1 MKNATIPSNAIPPA
15 TDSPMIDPV
24 PSPELSESGGACPS
38 EVGVEVGEVLV
49 LVARTVTTMTVGEP
63 SDPVL
68 WILLSCWG
76 GGVAWV

>member
-15 TDSPMIDPV
+15 TDSPMMDPV
-24 PSPELSESGGACPS
+24 PSLELPESAGGCPS
-38 EVGVEVGEVLV
+38 AVGVGVEEVLV

-68 WILLSCWG
+68 RMLLSCAG